1 MYEKKENEL
10 DGLLASIDKYVK
22 RRSKV
27 HCELI
32 RVWAVDDPHPQED
45 FIDSLWAQIVKLR
58 QEKWI
63 ERQVLTCVRA
73 SVCVCVFA
81 FACAR
86 LRERV
91 CLRAR
96 VCVRACIDM
105 LLWL

>member
-1 MYEKKENEL
+1 MYEKKESEL

-58 QEKWI
+58 QDKWI
-63 ERQVLTCVRA
+63 ERQVIQNATNKMCRA
-73 SVCVCVFA
+73 
-81 FACAR
+81 
-86 LRERV
+86 
-91 CLRAR
+91 
-96 VCVRACIDM
+96 
-105 LLWL
+105 

>member
-58 QEKWI
+58 QDKWI
-63 ERQVLTCVRA
+63 ERQVIQKLL
-73 SVCVCVFA
+73 SVYEAVC
-81 FACAR
+81 CA
-86 LRERV
+86 EV
-91 CLRAR
+91 N
-96 VCVRACIDM
+96 
-105 LLWL
+105 

>member
-1 MYEKKENEL
+1 MLISNNHFSDPTFYSQVGRELYEKKENEL

-58 QEKWI
+58 QDKWI
-63 ERQVLTCVRA
+63 ERQV
-73 SVCVCVFA
+73 
-81 FACAR
+81 
-86 LRERV
+86 RV
-91 CLRAR
+91 CA
-96 VCVRACIDM
+96 
-105 LLWL
+105 LLYRGIFAS